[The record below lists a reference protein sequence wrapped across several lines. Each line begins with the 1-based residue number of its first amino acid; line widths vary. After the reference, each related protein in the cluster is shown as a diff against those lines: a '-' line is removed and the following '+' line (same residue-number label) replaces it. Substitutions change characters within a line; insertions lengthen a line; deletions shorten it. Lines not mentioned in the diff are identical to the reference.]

1 MQFSTG
7 YVCDCSKTRAHRGGN
22 TICAVSCSG
31 TAITTIVMSGLIP
44 LTNYNWTRD
53 NTVAVTGIAAS
64 GSGNISGT
72 LTNTTTAPVTVTFT
86 ITPDASGCSGT
97 PITATVIVKPI
108 PSITVAPTT
117 ATVCQGTI
125 TPINITAG
133 SPGVPANTL
142 VTSGAVNLSIPDN
155 LPAGLTSA
163 ITVPASP
170 AGAIVTGVD
179 VNINMTHTWMRI

>member
-1 MQFSTG
+1 MYAKPTIATTYIAIATVG
-7 YVCDCSKTRAHRGGN
+7 GCSSAPVTSAIVLKPEPT
-22 TICAVSCSG
+22 AVATPSAQSVCSG

-108 PSITVAPTT
+108 PSI
-117 ATVCQGTI
+117 
-125 TPINITAG
+125 
-133 SPGVPANTL
+133 
-142 VTSGAVNLSIPDN
+142 
-155 LPAGLTSA
+155 
-163 ITVPASP
+163 
-170 AGAIVTGVD
+170 
-179 VNINMTHTWMRI
+179 